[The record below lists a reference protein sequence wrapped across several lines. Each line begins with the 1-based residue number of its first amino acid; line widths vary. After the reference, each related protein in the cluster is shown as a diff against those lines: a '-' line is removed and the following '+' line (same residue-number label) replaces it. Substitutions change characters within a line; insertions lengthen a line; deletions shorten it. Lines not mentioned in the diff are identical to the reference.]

1 MQNRCKITPKVTFSD
16 TSNIGPNR
24 KIFTAR
30 RKSTVAWFLRT
41 FEVQELAERNGRN
54 PKKGEAMTILSS
66 KLPAIKTG

>member
-1 MQNRCKITPKVTFSD
+1 M
-16 TSNIGPNR
+16 
-24 KIFTAR
+24 
-30 RKSTVAWFLRT
+30 RT